1 MVSLLHMISFSRAH
15 NSTVKLVL
23 LVQLAPIGQNIPGE
37 QFLCANTSRDNDSS
51 ETTYIITHINVS
63 VAIAG
68 TVRMEI
74 LHLKLQTR
82 PVPSRRSSRVRTRI
96 K

>member
-1 MVSLLHMISFSRAH
+1 MTH
-15 NSTVKLVL
+15 KLVL

-37 QFLCANTSRDNDSS
+37 QLLCANTSKDNDSS
-51 ETTYIITHINVS
+51 ETTYNDKTHINVS

-68 TVRMEI
+68 TVCMEIEI

-82 PVPSRRSSRVRTRI
+82 PVPSRRSSYKVTWYFGSSI
-96 K
+96 GMTG